1 MNIVIRKA
9 ELKDKD
15 RLIEISSKIWDGY
28 DYIPHIFDKWVKDD
42 KGEFTVIEVDSK
54 VMGCA
59 KLSELREGQ
68 LWLEGIR
75 VDQSEGGKGYGKLL
89 SEYQLELA
97 SKLGYDTLELGTF
110 IDNRASISIIEKRG
124 FERIIDFKFLEY
136 MFNDEKDPSTF
147 KTSGK
152 IRRVSDRKV
161 LERIMNSETLQ
172 RNKGYIVFDWT
183 FIRLD
188 EELSNSLFD
197 RGDIYVY
204 EDGDTSNVF
213 VFSNLYAKNSSMF
226 LPFLENDQG
235 IEEIVDYIIYE
246 SHKSN
251 QQFISLMTTVE
262 PKDYQVFIDRG
273 FTSYVDVP
281 YDSYVYRF
289 KGK

>member
-1 MNIVIRKA
+1 MSITIRKA

-28 DYIPHIFDKWVKDD
+28 DYIPHIFDKWVEDE

-59 KLSELREGQ
+59 KLSELRKDQ

-89 SEYQLELA
+89 SDYQLELA
-97 SKLGYDTLELGTF
+97 KKIGYETLELGTF
-110 IDNRASISIIEKRG
+110 IDNKASISIIEKRG
-124 FERIIDFKFLEY
+124 FEKIVDFKFLEF

-147 KTSGK
+147 KTSEK
-152 IRRVSDRKV
+152 IRKVSDHRI
-161 LERIMNSETLQ
+161 LERIINSDTLR

-183 FIRLD
+183 FIRVD
-188 EELSNSLFD
+188 EELAKNLLD
-197 RGDIYVY
+197 RGDIYIY

-213 VFSNLYAKNSSMF
+213 VYSSLYAKNSSMF
-226 LPFLENDQG
+226 LPFIENNQG
-235 IEEIVDYIIYE
+235 VDEIIDYMIYQ
-246 SHKSN
+246 SYRSN

-262 PKDYQVFIDRG
+262 PKDYQIFIGRG
-273 FTSYVDVP
+273 FTSYVDVS

-289 KGK
+289 KG

>member
-1 MNIVIRKA
+1 MSITIRKA

-28 DYIPHIFDKWVKDD
+28 DYIPHIFDKWVEDE

-59 KLSELREGQ
+59 KLSELRKDQ

-89 SEYQLELA
+89 SDYQLELA
-97 SKLGYDTLELGTF
+97 KKIGYETLELGTF
-110 IDNRASISIIEKRG
+110 IDNKASISIIEKRG
-124 FERIIDFKFLEY
+124 FEKIVDFKFLEF

-147 KTSGK
+147 KTSEK
-152 IRRVSDRKV
+152 IRKVSDHRI
-161 LERIMNSETLQ
+161 LERIINSDTLR

-183 FIRLD
+183 FIRVD
-188 EELSNSLFD
+188 EELAKNLLD
-197 RGDIYVY
+197 RGDIYIY

-213 VFSNLYAKNSSMF
+213 VYSSLYAKNSSMF
-226 LPFLENDQG
+226 LPFIENNQG
-235 IEEIVDYIIYE
+235 VDEIIDYMIYQ
-246 SHKSN
+246 SFRSN

-262 PKDYQVFIDRG
+262 PKDYQIFIGRG
-273 FTSYVDVP
+273 FTSYVDVS

-289 KGK
+289 KG

>member
-1 MNIVIRKA
+1 MNITIRKA

-15 RLIEISSKIWDGY
+15 RLIAISSEIWDGY
-28 DYIPHIFDKWVKDD
+28 DYIPNIFDKWVRDD

-59 KLSELREGQ
+59 KLTELRKGQ

-89 SEYQLELA
+89 SEYQLKLA
-97 SKLGYDTLELGTF
+97 GELGYDTLELGTF
-110 IDNRASISIIEKRG
+110 IENKASISIIEKRG
-124 FERIIDFKFLEY
+124 FERIIDFKFLEF
-136 MFNDEKDPSTF
+136 MFNDEKDPTTF
-147 KTSGK
+147 KTSTK
-152 IRRVSDRKV
+152 IRRVSDYKI
-161 LERIMNSETLQ
+161 LDRIMNSETLK

-188 EELSNSLFD
+188 EELAKSLLD

-204 EDGDTSNVF
+204 EDGNTSNVF
-213 VFSNLYAKNSSMF
+213 VYSNLFAKNSSMF
-226 LPFLENDQG
+226 LPFLENNQG
-235 IEEIVDYIIYE
+235 IDEIIDYLIYE
-246 SHKSN
+246 SYKSN

-262 PKDYQVFIDRG
+262 PNDYRIFIDRG
-273 FTSYVDVP
+273 FNSYVDVP